1 MSKKQHDVTEELLE
15 SLLSNYQKP
24 EDLLGDSGLLKQL
37 TKRLVE
43 KALEAEMS
51 EHLGH
56 DRHEPIQNDEGNAR
70 NGKSKKTLKGGVRRA
85 THRDPQGPSGD
96 FRAEAD
102 S

>member
-37 TKRLVE
+37 TKRLIE
-43 KALEAEMS
+43 KALEAEMA

-56 DRHEPIQNDEGNAR
+56 DRHASIQNDEGNAR
-70 NGKSKKTLKGGVRRA
+70 NGRSKKILKGEFG
-85 THRDPQGPSGD
+85 
-96 FRAEAD
+96 E
-102 S
+102 